1 MGKELAVIF
10 LAIILLVQGCATIGG
25 RETTSPV
32 TQEKCEV
39 YCEPSKTMEACEKE
53 SREFFGLDCRAVR
66 KAEWMKERFPMKK
79 QWTIRK

>member
-1 MGKELAVIF
+1 MKKMLAVIF
-10 LAIILLVQGCATIGG
+10 LVAILTQGCATVGG
-25 RETTSPV
+25 KETASPV
-32 TQEKCEV
+32 TQEKCEI